1 MRTTR
6 PLAAL
11 LLAAL
16 LATGCSST
24 GQTRSDEAGTP
35 ARSPSAGTPSAGG
48 GKTAGNETALGDRD
62 PAAAGPA
69 APMMDGTASAVFAGG
84 CFWCVEASLEAVPG
98 VLTVVSGYTG
108 GTQADPTYHE
118 VSSGRTGH
126 AEAVQVVYDSTQ
138 LTYPEL
144 LDAFWHN
151 IDPLVADR
159 QFCDVGTQYRAGIFY
174 GNETERRLAEESKR
188 KLVESGR
195 FDQPIVTEI
204 TAATTFYPAED
215 YHQDY
220 YRKNPVE
227 YQAYRFGCGRDRR
240 LKQLWGDAAAAH

>member
-1 MRTTR
+1 MTR
-6 PLAAL
+6 QFGAVV
-11 LLAAL
+11 LAAL
-16 LATGCSST
+16 LAAGCSST

-35 ARSPSAGTPSAGG
+35 GG
-48 GKTAGNETALGDRD
+48 AT
-62 PAAAGPA
+62 GPA
-69 APMMDGTASAVFAGG
+69 APITGTTSSAIFAGG
-84 CFWCVEASLEAVPG
+84 CFWCIEASLEAVPG
-98 VLTVVSGYTG
+98 VLGVVSGYTG
-108 GTQADPTYHE
+108 GTEPDPTYHE

-138 LTYPEL
+138 VTYPEL

-151 IDPLVADR
+151 IDPLVGDR
-159 QFCDVGTQYRAGIFY
+159 QFCDAGTQYRAGIFY
-174 GNETERRLAEESKR
+174 GNETERQLAEKSKR
-188 KLVESGR
+188 RLVESGR

-240 LKQLWGDAAAAH
+240 LKELWGDAAAAH